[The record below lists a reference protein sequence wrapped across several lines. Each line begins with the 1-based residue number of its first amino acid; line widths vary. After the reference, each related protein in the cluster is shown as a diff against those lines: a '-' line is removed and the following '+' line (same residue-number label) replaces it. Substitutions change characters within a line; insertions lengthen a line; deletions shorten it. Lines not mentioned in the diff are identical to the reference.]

1 MKFLTSLR
9 RFLFGAPPEA
19 ERAAAAP
26 EPPPE
31 PPYAERYF
39 LSSDG
44 LNLHYRDYEGPPG
57 RTPVLC
63 IPGLTRNA
71 RDFEFIAKHLSATR
85 RVLVTDLRGRGKSAP
100 AKDHRHYQVP
110 VEAADM
116 MRLLEHAGLK
126 RVIVLGTSRGG
137 IVAMAM
143 AATRPG
149 TLLGAILND
158 IGGEIEAKGLSRIL
172 EFIGRE
178 PRLPDWESAV
188 AGLKRA
194 YQASFPDVEDVQW
207 ARMARALY
215 REEDGWILPD
225 YDPRL
230 GDAMREGGMV
240 MPMGPNVPL
249 WPVFAALTK
258 VPTLVLR
265 GANSDLLS
273 AETVAKM
280 ATLKPDLIRVTVPN
294 RGHVPFL
301 DETEAVAAIDAF
313 LTRYG

>member
-1 MKFLTSLR
+1 
-9 RFLFGAPPEA
+9 
-19 ERAAAAP
+19 
-26 EPPPE
+26 
-31 PPYAERYF
+31 
-39 LSSDG
+39 
-44 LNLHYRDYEGPPG
+44 
-57 RTPVLC
+57 
-63 IPGLTRNA
+63 
-71 RDFEFIAKHLSATR
+71 
-85 RVLVTDLRGRGKSAP
+85 
-100 AKDHRHYQVP
+100 
-110 VEAADM
+110 
-116 MRLLEHAGLK
+116 
-126 RVIVLGTSRGG
+126 
-137 IVAMAM
+137 MAM

-178 PRLPDWESAV
+178 PRIANWDAAV
-188 AGLKRA
+188 AGLKRDYA
-194 YQASFPDVEDVQW
+194 ASFPDVGDGQW
-207 ARMARALY
+207 AEMARALY

-230 GDAMREGGMV
+230 GDAMREGGVV

-249 WPVFAALTK
+249 WPVFAALAT

-280 ATLKPDLIRVTVPN
+280 AALKPDLVRVTIPN